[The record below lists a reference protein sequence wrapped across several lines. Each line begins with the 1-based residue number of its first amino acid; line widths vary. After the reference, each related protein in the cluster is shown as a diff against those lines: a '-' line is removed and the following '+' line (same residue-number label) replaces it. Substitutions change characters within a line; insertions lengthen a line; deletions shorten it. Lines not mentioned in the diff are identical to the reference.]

1 MYFIKLSN
9 FYLMSVA
16 WKGFNLDLS
25 TSMISERSAFI
36 CDYAIT
42 PPALSIKKKV
52 HSYLI
57 KTCPCGEY
65 W

>member
-1 MYFIKLSN
+1 
-9 FYLMSVA
+9 MSVA

-25 TSMISERSAFI
+25 DNDLSAFI

-57 KTCPCGEY
+57 KTCPGGDY